1 MDISKLSRGDQIIGV
16 SGIALFIFSL
26 FSWLGVK
33 VPGGAV
39 EVTKSGWG
47 TTLTL
52 FAVIIGIAM
61 VAVVVLKAAGVELP
75 KLGSV
80 TWEQVMLGAAAI
92 ALLFVIVKLITGL
105 GSYNGVSI
113 PGGYDKTRKIGIFLG
128 LIATAGLGAGA
139 WLNFQG
145 AKGGGGG
152 TPPAA

>member
-1 MDISKLSRGDQIIGV
+1 MDLSKLSKGDQIIGV

-26 FSWLGVK
+26 FSWLGLK
-33 VPGGAV
+33 GGGV
-39 EVTKSGWG
+39 EITKSGWG

-52 FAVIIGIAM
+52 FAVLIGIAM
-61 VAVVVLKAAGVELP
+61 VVVVVLKAAGVELP

-92 ALLFVIVKLITGL
+92 ALLFVLIKLITGL

-113 PGGYDKTRKIGIFLG
+113 PDSVDKTRKIGIFLG

-145 AKGGGGG
+145 SKGGGGA
-152 TPPAA
+152 PPAA